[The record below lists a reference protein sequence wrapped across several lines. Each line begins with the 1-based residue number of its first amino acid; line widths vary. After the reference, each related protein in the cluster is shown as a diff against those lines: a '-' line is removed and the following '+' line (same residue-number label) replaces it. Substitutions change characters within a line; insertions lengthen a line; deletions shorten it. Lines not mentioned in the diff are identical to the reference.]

1 MDTTKIELQQTEDG
15 VLVKNVTALEL
26 TAVFAERDQLN
37 NDMRTLKNNLI
48 TVLEKLELMSEDGV
62 MREKPNMTLLVP
74 RIMSYTMNQKKFSED
89 FGFITELMPMLT
101 RYQHL

>member
-1 MDTTKIELQQTEDG
+1 MNTTKIELQQTEDG

-26 TAVFAERDQLN
+26 TTVISERDQLT
-37 NDMRTLKNNLI
+37 NDMRTLKNNLV
-48 TVLEKLELMSEDGV
+48 TVLKKLELMSEDGV

-89 FGFITELMPMLT
+89 FGFFTELMPMLT

>member
-1 MDTTKIELQQTEDG
+1 MDTTKLELQQNDQG
-15 VLVKNVTALEL
+15 VLVKNMNVLEL
-26 TAVFAERDQLN
+26 TNVFAERDQLT
-37 NDMRTLKNNLI
+37 NDMRTLKNNLVA
-48 TVLEKLELMSEDGV
+48 VLKKLEIMTEDGV

-89 FGFITELMPMLT
+89 FGFITELMPMLA

>member
-1 MDTTKIELQQTEDG
+1 MDTTKIVLQPTEDG
-15 VLVKNVTALEL
+15 VLVKNVTELEL
-26 TAVFAERDQLN
+26 ATIITERYQLT
-37 NDMRTLKNNLI
+37 NDMRTLKNNLV
-48 TVLEKLELMSEDGV
+48 TVLKKLEIMSEDGV

-89 FGFITELMPMLT
+89 FGFITELMPMLS